1 MSVRYLIAVCTFCG
15 LTGAASINA
24 APQGFIEGHVK
35 IFPLSEVNLADD
47 SNAANAESAQPYSE
61 YPLIIRS
68 QDGQKEITRMTAD
81 GNGKYRAAL
90 PPGDYILDVQGRAPK
105 RVRAK
110 PQPFTIVSNKTVHVD
125 MDIDTGIR

>member
-1 MSVRYLIAVCTFCG
+1 MSVRYLIAVCNFCG